1 MKRQSEELFFKYETT
16 PIQIESGIAFELPS
30 DYDPIPGDIIEMI
43 VSEGG
48 SIGGV
53 CYYAHLVCYRY
64 VSQEIYHSQIEALDG
79 RLINSTDGFLT
90 LDYSSYEKTEGKK
103 LIKLYAPN
111 GTTPFFD
118 STNHLVNLIVHRS
131 KAVIDLI
138 SL

>member
-1 MKRQSEELFFKYETT
+1 MKRQSEELFFKYKTKAIE
-16 PIQIESGIAFELPS
+16 IESGIAFELPS

-48 SIGGV
+48 STGGV
-53 CYYAHLVCYRY
+53 TYYAHLVCYRY
-64 VSQEIYHSQIEALDG
+64 ENKEIYHSQIEALGG
-79 RLINSTDGFLT
+79 RLMNSTDGFLT

-103 LIKLYAPN
+103 LINLYAPN

-118 STNHLVNLIVHRS
+118 STEHMVNLIVHRS
-131 KAVIDLI
+131 KAVIDLF